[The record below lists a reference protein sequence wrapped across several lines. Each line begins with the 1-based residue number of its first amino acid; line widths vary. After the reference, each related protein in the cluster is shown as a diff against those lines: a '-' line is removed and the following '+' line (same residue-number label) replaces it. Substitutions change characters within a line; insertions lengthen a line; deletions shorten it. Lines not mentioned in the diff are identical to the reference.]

1 MRRTLGPLLCELHA
15 HTRWS
20 DGELTVAELVD
31 LHGRSGFD
39 VLCVTDHVVRSDDP
53 WRFEEGLRFSA
64 IEEATFPLYLA
75 EIEREAARAWRTYGL
90 LVVPGLE
97 LTFNDTEPVMAAH
110 AVAVGL
116 REFVSVDDGIAQA
129 MRSAAEAGAAI
140 IAAHPNSAQDRG
152 SASAESPV
160 AQPMEI
166 RSSRQDGASA
176 RTESPVVQPPESRSP
191 RTNGPP
197 AETEQVRGRLTMRFS
212 RDAGLRE
219 LAHRFE
225 LFNRTQLF
233 GWVADAGLPA
243 VANGDFHTPQHL
255 RGWKTLLPSRH
266 EEQAV
271 VDYLRTPRPVYLAR
285 LDDELRAAA

>member
-97 LTFNDTEPVMAAH
+97 LTFNDPEPVMAAH
-110 AVAVGL
+110 AVAIGL
-116 REFVSVDDGIAQA
+116 RNFVSVDEGIANA
-129 MRSAAEAGAAI
+129 MRSATEAGAAV
-140 IAAHPNSAQDRG
+140 IAAHPN
-152 SASAESPV
+152 ASEP
-160 AQPMEI
+160 
-166 RSSRQDGASA
+166 
-176 RTESPVVQPPESRSP
+176 
-191 RTNGPP
+191 
-197 AETEQVRGRLTMRFS
+197 EQVRGRLTKRFS
-212 RDAGLRE
+212 RDAGLRD

-243 VANGDFHTPQHL
+243 VASGDFHAPAHL
-255 RGWKTLLPSRH
+255 KGWKTLLPGRH
-266 EEQAV
+266 DEQAV
-271 VDYLRTPRPVYLAR
+271 VEYLRTPRPVYLVR
-285 LDDELRAAA
+285 LDDELERVAA